1 MSTEHIPERPA
12 KPNPFF
18 LQAAELPPVDRRHFL
33 GLLALTCGWTM
44 VSAAEGD
51 KKGKGGGGKGGG
63 GGDDQSRAR
72 GPSFQGEYVLPEA
85 LAEFSRLS
93 VVLGR
98 ASDKTVTLSL
108 LAAEAMEAVIELGTT
123 PGKYAR
129 KIGPLTLPKGEPVEV
144 VVDKLTA
151 NTEYFYRLQSR
162 FLKASGGAFTARPEC
177 RFATQR
183 APGSSF
189 IFTIQGDSHPE
200 RPQSSHPDL
209 YARTLQA
216 AAAERPD
223 FHICIGD
230 DFSVDKVRTVSPAA
244 LAQPYLLQRPFLG
257 LIGQQAGVF
266 LMNGNHEQGSLF
278 NYQQTDERRDVAVGV
293 QKARNRL
300 FPTVGPDG
308 FYTGGAETLK
318 DVGPLK
324 TYCAWTWGDALF
336 VILDNYWHSPT
347 LVDSGYGEKA
357 KASKGD
363 EKKNRDWWGITIG
376 DAQYQWFK
384 RTLETSKAK
393 YKFVFAHHVLG
404 SGRGGVDEADLYEWG
419 GQGKRGEGAVAPDT
433 VVPQKS
439 AAINGHRRLQLR
451 IQSRRKT
458 RQVAA
463 PTDAGNADARRI
475 HLRKRGQQGVPPQHR
490 RHRMIGPHVLG
501 LVVGKV
507 LEFDAIILTW
517 AALRVAFAIR
527 ALPGRIHGQSHITPL
542 RPMPGPVLKR
552 LSPAAMHQQHRGMFA
567 GDGAACGFA
576 QPRENPGRFP
586 LVRFS
591 GIPDRFGQAF
601 SSPGL
606 DRRWRGQQ
614 LRHIPKGG
622 RRKRGVLSGRWTQ
635 GQ

>member
-308 FYTGGAETLK
+308 FYTGGTETLK

-419 GQGKRGEGAVAPDT
+419 GQGKRGEGTFKEKRPGWDLPIHQLMVKHKVNVFFQGHDHLYCQQEKDG
-433 VVPQKS
+433 VIYQEVPMPSDHGYIAYNEDRYQSGKKLPS
-439 AAINGHRRLQLR
+439 SGYLR
-451 IQSRRKT
+451 VSVTPQQTKVDYVRCFLPKDET
-458 RQVAA
+458 K
-463 PTDAGNADARRI
+463 DAR
-475 HLRKRGQQGVPPQHR
+475 HG
-490 RHRMIGPHVLG
+490 M
-501 LVVGKV
+501 
-507 LEFDAIILTW
+507 
-517 AALRVAFAIR
+517 VA
-527 ALPGRIHGQSHITPL
+527 HTYE
-542 RPMPGPVLKR
+542 VK
-552 LSPAAMHQQHRGMFA
+552 
-567 GDGAACGFA
+567 
-576 QPRENPGRFP
+576 PR
-586 LVRFS
+586 S
-591 GIPDRFGQAF
+591 A
-601 SSPGL
+601 
-606 DRRWRGQQ
+606 
-614 LRHIPKGG
+614 
-622 RRKRGVLSGRWTQ
+622 
-635 GQ
+635 

>member
-1 MSTEHIPERPA
+1 MSTEHIPERSA

-72 GPSFQGEYVLPEA
+72 GPAFQGEYVLPEA

-162 FLKASGGAFTARPEC
+162 FLKAGGGAFSARPEC

-189 IFTIQGDSHPE
+189 VFTIQGDSHPE

-216 AAAERPD
+216 AATERPD

-230 DFSVDKVRTVSPAA
+230 DFSVDKVRTVAPAA

-278 NYQQTDERRDVAVGV
+278 NYQQEDERHDVAVGV
-293 QKARNRL
+293 QQARNRL

-308 FYTGGAETLK
+308 FYTGCQENLK
-318 DVGPLK
+318 GIGPLK
-324 TYCAWTWGDALF
+324 SYCAWTWGDALF
-336 VILDNYWHSPT
+336 VILDNYWHSPA

-419 GQGKRGEGAVAPDT
+419 GQGKRGEGTFKEKRPGWDLPIHQLMVKHKVNVFFQGHDHLYCQQEKDG
-433 VVPQKS
+433 VIYQEVPMPSDHGYIAYNEDRYQSGKKLPS
-439 AAINGHRRLQLR
+439 AGYLR
-451 IQSRRKT
+451 VSVTPQQTKVDYVRCFLPKDET
-458 RQVAA
+458 K
-463 PTDAGNADARRI
+463 DAR
-475 HLRKRGQQGVPPQHR
+475 HG
-490 RHRMIGPHVLG
+490 M
-501 LVVGKV
+501 
-507 LEFDAIILTW
+507 
-517 AALRVAFAIR
+517 VA
-527 ALPGRIHGQSHITPL
+527 HTYE
-542 RPMPGPVLKR
+542 VK
-552 LSPAAMHQQHRGMFA
+552 
-567 GDGAACGFA
+567 
-576 QPRENPGRFP
+576 PR
-586 LVRFS
+586 S
-591 GIPDRFGQAF
+591 A
-601 SSPGL
+601 
-606 DRRWRGQQ
+606 
-614 LRHIPKGG
+614 
-622 RRKRGVLSGRWTQ
+622 
-635 GQ
+635 